1 MPRARNDGSWCG
13 EGPRHA
19 VPAGAGGTTITAEV
33 PDNATIPGTLC
44 LPAVINLRHLKTL
57 FVTPQPSRKP

>member
-1 MPRARNDGSWCG
+1 VIGCG

-33 PDNATIPGTLC
+33 PDNATTRRSLARCACRRWPTRDIW
-44 LPAVINLRHLKTL
+44 
-57 FVTPQPSRKP
+57 